1 MDLPNAFIKRIEQQL
16 QSEAADFFMALE
28 NPPAI
33 SIRLNPAKAVL
44 KTGQPIPW
52 CAEGMYLESR
62 PSFTL
67 DPFFHAGCFYVQE
80 ASSMFIGQ
88 VIKKLNLDKQTILAL
103 DACAAPGGKTT
114 HLAFL
119 LNEHS
124 LIVSNETIASR
135 VAVLKENI
143 IKWGTGNVVV
153 TNNDT
158 SSFTKIPGFFDLIL
172 IDAPCSGEGLFRKD
186 AEAIKEWSEENCS
199 LCAGRQHRILANLL
213 PALKQ
218 DGILIY
224 CTCTYNPEENEK
236 NVEWLLQNYNM
247 QCLSIPIESE
257 WGIKEVK
264 ANGIIAYSFFPHHT
278 KGEGFFI
285 SVLQNKNV
293 EEAASRIKSHG
304 NYSIL
309 PKQYSFV
316 KEWIEGP
323 YELYKKEDAIYL
335 LPSQWL
341 TVIEFLES
349 KLRVQ
354 YAGTLIGSIKHSNII
369 PAHELSMSIHL
380 NKNGFPQVNLSKED
394 AIKYL
399 RKDDFKIPAS
409 EKGWMLVTYENV
421 PLGWINNI
429 GNRFNNYYPTDW
441 RIRMKA

>member
-1 MDLPNAFIKRIEQQL
+1 MDLPRAFIKRMEQQL

-33 SIRLNPAKAVL
+33 SIRLNTGKPVL
-44 KTGQPIPW
+44 KTGQPVPW
-52 CAEGMYLESR
+52 CAEGRYLESR

-67 DPFFHAGCFYVQE
+67 DPLFHAGCYYVQE
-80 ASSMFIGQ
+80 ASSMFIEQ
-88 VIKKLNLDKQTILAL
+88 VIKKLNLDKKKILAL

-114 HLAFL
+114 HLASL
-119 LNEHS
+119 LNKES

-135 VAVLKENI
+135 VSVLKENV
-143 IKWGTGNVVV
+143 IKWGIGNVVV

-186 AEAIKEWSEENCS
+186 AEAVNEWSEENCS
-199 LCAGRQHRILANLL
+199 LCVGRQHRILMNLL
-213 PALKQ
+213 PSLKH

-236 NVEWLLQNYNM
+236 NIEWLLQNYNM
-247 QCLSIPIESE
+247 QCLSVPIESE
-257 WGIKEVK
+257 WGIKEVN
-264 ANGIIAYSFFPHHT
+264 ANGVIAYSFFPHRT

-285 SVLQNKNV
+285 SILQNKNFD
-293 EEAASRIKSHG
+293 ESTSRIKGSA

-309 PKQYSFV
+309 PKHYSFIN
-316 KEWIEGP
+316 EWTDGQ
-323 YELYKKEDAIYL
+323 YELYKKDDTIYL
-335 LPSQWL
+335 LPEEL
-341 TVIEFLES
+341 LPLVEFLES
-349 KLRVQ
+349 NLRVQ
-354 YAGTLIGSIKHSNII
+354 YSGTLIGSIKHSNVI
-369 PAHELSMSIHL
+369 PAHELAMSIHL
-380 NKNGFPQVNLSKED
+380 NKNAFPQVNLAKED

-399 RKDDFKIPAS
+399 RKDEFKIS
-409 EKGWMLVTYENV
+409 SLKKGWMLITYENV

-429 GNRFNNYYPTDW
+429 GSRFNNYYPTEW